1 MLRIAVFCGSYTGND
16 LRFAEHAR
24 CLGAYIAEKQAELV
38 YGGTNI
44 GIMGILADSVL
55 AGGGSVEGIIPDFLE
70 EMQVAHQ
77 GLTRLIRV
85 QDMDARKK
93 RLIETSDA
101 ILVFP
106 GGYGTMDELFTTL
119 VQKQLGAIDKPVIL
133 FNVCGFY
140 NPLLAQLEHMSALGF
155 LKEDYSR
162 SICAVSQCSELEFLW
177 EK

>member
-38 YGGTNI
+38 YGGTHI

-93 RLIETSDA
+93 GLLKPRMPFWYFR
-101 ILVFP
+101 V
-106 GGYGTMDELFTTL
+106 GTAPWMSYLQPWCRNSWE
-119 VQKQLGAIDKPVIL
+119 
-133 FNVCGFY
+133 
-140 NPLLAQLEHMSALGF
+140 PLTNL
-155 LKEDYSR
+155 
-162 SICAVSQCSELEFLW
+162 
-177 EK
+177 